1 MGSIKTC
8 RWRGSRG
15 NTRTVLCC
23 LHGSRS
29 RVFCAEKAWTSLD
42 IFICWCVHLLL
53 QDACMLHS
61 FTLRQQLQTARQGD
75 SILSLHVWP
84 RMTCTLAHLSSPTPP
99 LPFFLSPSLLR
110 VIPCSVPTR
119 CCLSCDCQVDQGGY
133 SCKRRWDI
141 LVQGGV
147 VRNSVSLGLSEGGGG
162 KNNNLVWVPSGET
175 TIMFW
180 EAICHTPG
188 EKSKTI
194 LSCFE
199 YVRAFQVL
207 HLIMG
212 RARTC
217 FIAAL
222 STLNT

>member
-1 MGSIKTC
+1 MGSRKTC

-15 NTRTVLCC
+15 NTRIVLCC

-99 LPFFLSPSLLR
+99 LPFFPSPSLLR
-110 VIPCSVPTR
+110 IIPCSVPTR
-119 CCLSCDCQVDQGGY
+119 CCLPCDCQVDQGGY

-147 VRNSVSLGLSEGGGG
+147 VRNSVSLGLSEGGGE
-162 KNNNLVWVPSGET
+162 KTTTLFEFHLVKPPSCSET
-175 TIMFW
+175 PYATLLERNQRQFCRVSNIL
-180 EAICHTPG
+180 EH
-188 EKSKTI
+188 SKCYS
-194 LSCFE
+194 L
-199 YVRAFQVL
+199 
-207 HLIMG
+207 
-212 RARTC
+212 
-217 FIAAL
+217 
-222 STLNT
+222 